1 MAEHADGSII
11 VDTEIDPQGFKAGSS
26 ELQRAIKSLN
36 KKMEALGP
44 TFQKALSG
52 NASALA
58 SFDSKAAALQDT
70 ISQLEAKLKSLGDTR
85 VPTEDYQWL
94 TDEIKKA
101 ENELNKLV
109 EKEICR
115 L

>member
-58 SFDSKAAALQDT
+58 SFDSKAAALQAVPNYDHIPYRT
-70 ISQLEAKLKSLGDTR
+70 LIVHSQSL
-85 VPTEDYQWL
+85 
-94 TDEIKKA
+94 
-101 ENELNKLV
+101 
-109 EKEICR
+109 
-115 L
+115 